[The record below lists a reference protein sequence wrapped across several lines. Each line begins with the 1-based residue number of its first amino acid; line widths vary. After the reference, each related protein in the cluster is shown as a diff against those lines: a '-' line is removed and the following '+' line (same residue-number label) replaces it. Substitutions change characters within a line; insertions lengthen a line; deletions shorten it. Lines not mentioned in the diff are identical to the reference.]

1 MKETN
6 KKNLRV
12 VALAPTGR
20 YFASIISSLEILE
33 TAAEFAEFQGFMT
46 HVVTPNNRPLIGR
59 GGISVQPTAKW
70 QSFDFTNILIIGSIG
85 DPLESLDKIDPA
97 LFDWIRE
104 LHLKG
109 SKIVAIDTGIFVVA
123 KAGLLQQNKAVMHSY
138 FAHLFGELFPE
149 IMLMTEQKAFI
160 DGNVYLSSGPYS
172 HSSVML
178 EIVEEYFGKHTR
190 NLGNQFLST
199 IESSGNSHSYCDV
212 FRYMQHRDELILKIQ
227 KWILTTDLDIVSIS
241 DLANEAC
248 LSERQLKRRFKEA
261 TSISP
266 LKFIQLGRLSFAKEL
281 LRSTKLSID
290 EVASRSGYV
299 DTQFFRQ
306 IFKRENDCSPLEYRK
321 RNQVK
326 AE

>member
-1 MKETN
+1 MKEMN

-12 VALAPTGR
+12 VALATTGR

-33 TAAEFAEFQGFMT
+33 TAAEFAEHQDFMS
-46 HVVTPNNRPLIGR
+46 HVVTPNNRPLVGR
-59 GGISVQPTAKW
+59 AGLSVQPTSQW

-85 DPLESLDKIDPA
+85 DPLESLDKIDA
-97 LFDWIRE
+97 DLFDWIKE
-104 LHLKG
+104 MNKKG
-109 SKIVAIDTGIFVVA
+109 SKIVAIDTGIFLVA
-123 KAGLLQQNKAVMHSY
+123 KAGLLRQNKAVMHSY
-138 FAHLFGELFPE
+138 FAHLFRELFPE
-149 IMLMTEQKAFI
+149 ITLVTEQKTLI
-160 DGNVYLSSGPYS
+160 DGNIYLSSGPYS
-172 HSSVML
+172 HSNVML
-178 EIVEEYFGKHTR
+178 EIVEKHFGKHTR

-199 IESSGNSHSYCDV
+199 LENSSNSHSYCDV
-212 FRYMQHRDELILKIQ
+212 FRYMQHKDELILKIQ
-227 KWILTTDLDIVSIS
+227 KWILTIDLDIVTIS

-248 LSERQLKRRFKEA
+248 LSERQLKRRFKDA

-290 EVASRSGYV
+290 EIASRSGYV

-321 RNQVK
+321 KHQIKV
-326 AE
+326 

>member
-6 KKNLRV
+6 KKNLGV
-12 VALAPTGR
+12 VALATTGR
-20 YFASIISSLEILE
+20 FFASIVSSLEILE
-33 TAAEFAEFQGFMT
+33 TAAEFAEHQDFMS
-46 HVVTPNNRPLIGR
+46 HVVTPNNRPLVGR
-59 GGISVQPTAKW
+59 AGVSVQPTSKW
-70 QSFDFTNILIIGSIG
+70 QSFDCITILIIGSIG
-85 DPLESLDKIDPA
+85 DPLESLNEIDPK
-97 LFDWIRE
+97 LLNWIRD
-104 LHLKG
+104 LHRNG
-109 SKIVAIDTGIFVVA
+109 SKIVAIDTGIFVAA

-138 FAHLFGELFPE
+138 FAHLFRELFPE
-149 IMLMTEQKAFI
+149 ITLMTEQKALI

-172 HSSVML
+172 HSNVML
-178 EIVEEYFGKHTR
+178 EIVEEHFGKHTR

-199 IESSGNSHSYCDV
+199 IESSANSHSYCDV

-227 KWILTTDLDIVSIS
+227 KWILTMDSDMVTIN

-326 AE
+326 A

>member
-1 MKETN
+1 D
-6 KKNLRV
+6 
-12 VALAPTGR
+12 A
-20 YFASIISSLEILE
+20 
-33 TAAEFAEFQGFMT
+33 
-46 HVVTPNNRPLIGR
+46 
-59 GGISVQPTAKW
+59 
-70 QSFDFTNILIIGSIG
+70 
-85 DPLESLDKIDPA
+85 A
-97 LFDWIRE
+97 LFDWIKE
-104 LHLKG
+104 MHKKG
-109 SKIVAIDTGIFVVA
+109 SKIVAIDTGIFLVA
-123 KAGLLQQNKAVMHSY
+123 KAGLLRQNKAVMHSY
-138 FAHLFGELFPE
+138 FAHLFRELFPE
-149 IMLMTEQKAFI
+149 ITLVTEQKTLI
-160 DGNVYLSSGPYS
+160 DGNIYLSSGPYS
-172 HSSVML
+172 HSNVML
-178 EIVEEYFGKHTR
+178 EIVEKHFGKHTR

-199 IESSGNSHSYCDV
+199 IESSSNSHSYCDV

-227 KWILTTDLDIVSIS
+227 KWILTMDSDMITIS

-290 EVASRSGYV
+290 EIASRSGYV

-326 AE
+326 AQ

>member
-1 MKETN
+1 MN
-6 KKNLRV
+6 KKKLRV
-12 VALAPTGR
+12 VALATTGR

-33 TAAEFAEFQGFMT
+33 TAAEFAEHQDFMS
-46 HVVTPNNRPLIGR
+46 HVVTPNNRPLVGR
-59 GGISVQPTAKW
+59 AGLSVQPTSQW

-85 DPLESLDKIDPA
+85 DPLESLDKIDA
-97 LFDWIRE
+97 DLFDWIKE
-104 LHLKG
+104 MNKKG
-109 SKIVAIDTGIFVVA
+109 SKIVAIDTGIFLVA
-123 KAGLLQQNKAVMHSY
+123 KAGLLRQNKAVMHSY
-138 FAHLFGELFPE
+138 FAHLFRELFPE
-149 IMLMTEQKAFI
+149 ITLVTEQKTLI
-160 DGNVYLSSGPYS
+160 DGNIYLSSGPYS
-172 HSSVML
+172 HSNVML
-178 EIVEEYFGKHTR
+178 EIVEKHFGKHTR

-199 IESSGNSHSYCDV
+199 IESSSNSHSYCDV

-227 KWILTTDLDIVSIS
+227 KWILTMDSDMITIS

-290 EVASRSGYV
+290 EIASRSGYV

-326 AE
+326 AQ